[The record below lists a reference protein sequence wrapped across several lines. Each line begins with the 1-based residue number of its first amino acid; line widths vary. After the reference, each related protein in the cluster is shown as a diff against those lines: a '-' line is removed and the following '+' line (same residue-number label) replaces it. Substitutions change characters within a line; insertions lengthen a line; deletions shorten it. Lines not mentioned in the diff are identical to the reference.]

1 MPRVGYSDGGDSA
14 NTVNSENSELREKLL
29 HLIKQHG
36 QAVWDVVK
44 EPTEIGM
51 LKAIF
56 REQTANDS
64 PSEIARDRESQRA
77 SELHEILRDNEAS
90 ERYEKSKESGEVVT

>member
-1 MPRVGYSDGGDSA
+1 MI
-14 NTVNSENSELREKLL
+14 E
-29 HLIKQHG
+29 QHG
-36 QAVWDVVK
+36 QAVFDVIK
-44 EPTEIGM
+44 EPNLIGM
-51 LKAIF
+51 IKGIF

-64 PSEIARDRESQRA
+64 PSERARDRESQRA